1 MSIEEQIR
9 QIIAEALAVDVTMIT
24 PELGINDIPEWD
36 SIGNLAIITALEEKF
51 GVEIPID
58 ALFEL
63 TTVANIISEIENLK
77 NDDNRSFST
86 IDCH

>member
-9 QIIAEALAVDVTMIT
+9 QIIAEALAVDITMIT
-24 PELGINDIPEWD
+24 PELGINDIPEWN

-77 NDDNRSFST
+77 K
-86 IDCH
+86 